1 MRALQGG
8 REGEGGRGREKEG
21 GRRREREKERKGGRG
36 MAFDSTT
43 LLMDRQYRVTKYDCL
58 PIRGE
63 EAPLL
68 PPKHM
73 YIYLPYAR
81 TIDSSD

>member
-1 MRALQGG
+1 
-8 REGEGGRGREKEG
+8 
-21 GRRREREKERKGGRG
+21 

>member
-1 MRALQGG
+1 MRVLQG
-8 REGEGGRGREKEG
+8 RREKG
-21 GRRREREKERKGGRG
+21 ERKGGR
-36 MAFDSTT
+36 AFDSTT
-43 LLMDRQYRVTKYDCL
+43 LLMDKQYSVRKYDCL

-73 YIYLPYAR
+73 YMYLPYVH
-81 TIDSSD
+81 TIEMNN